1 MSTVTEVSVTAS
13 ARRKSTMFKKTRVN
27 LIVMYSSLI
36 GCILFI
42 MVLLFYFLLSNT
54 ISNSVEEQLNLTSQ
68 RILAEWKNNMPS
80 PNKKATYVNYSFIPL
95 NQFFI
100 LTSEDGEVLFHS
112 LRDEDLLSFFKSTLA
127 EQQSASKQAQY
138 TTFTFQEDRSF
149 KLFSIE
155 NSDKTVLYI
164 GMEVTENA
172 NLLSNMK
179 WMLTLFAAML
189 LLVSIGMGYWFSKRA
204 MVPIQR
210 AYQRQ
215 QDFVS
220 DASHELRT
228 PLSIM
233 QASIEI
239 LEEEH
244 KKLSSFHQKVLAD
257 MKEELASM
265 TRMLEGL
272 LTLARSDSGR
282 LEIIREH
289 FDLSDLTLSTS
300 EAFELLSAQMQ
311 IRISCTISNGGPII
325 FYGDKERIKQLL
337 YILLDNAI
345 KYSKPGGEIQ
355 VRLLKKENSVTIQ
368 ISDTGIGIPQE
379 KIRYIFE
386 RFYRIDN
393 GRSRSLGGVGL
404 GLSIAAWIVEAH
416 SGQIKVTSELGAGTM
431 VQIMLPAIK

>member
-1 MSTVTEVSVTAS
+1 
-13 ARRKSTMFKKTRVN
+13 MFKKTRVN

-68 RILAEWKNNMPS
+68 RILAEWKNNMPI
-80 PNKKATYVNYSFIPL
+80 PNNKATYVNYGFIPL
-95 NQFFI
+95 NQFFV

-112 LRDEDLLSFFKSTLA
+112 LRDEDLLSFFKSTLT
-127 EQQSASKQAQY
+127 EQQAASKQAQY
-138 TTFTFQEDRSF
+138 TTFTFQENRAF
-149 KLFSIE
+149 ELFSIE

-172 NLLSNMK
+172 NLLSYMK

-239 LEEEH
+239 IDEER
-244 KKLSSFHQKVLAD
+244 KKISSFHQKVLAD
-257 MKEELASM
+257 LKEELVHM

-282 LEIIREH
+282 LEIIREQ
-289 FDLSDLTLSTS
+289 FDLSDLTLSSS

-311 IRISCTISNGGPII
+311 IRISCTISNAGPII
-325 FYGDKERIKQLL
+325 FNGDKERIKQLL
-337 YILLDNAI
+337 YILLDNAL

-355 VRLLKKENSVTIQ
+355 VQVGLIKKENSVMIQ
-368 ISDTGIGIPQE
+368 ISDTGIGIPKE
-379 KIRYIFE
+379 KIRNIFE
-386 RFYRIDN
+386 RFYRVDN
-393 GRSRSLGGVGL
+393 GRSRSHGGVGL

-416 SGQIKVTSELGAGTM
+416 SGQIKVTSELGTGTM